1 MVRPDTDGNRPA
13 SQTLDRGLLTLEL
26 VAESDEPLS
35 VAEVAQHLGLHR
47 SITYRML
54 RTLEDHGL
62 VERDSENRYSAG
74 ARLAILARRVAPTLQ
89 SAAMPEL
96 TDLANDVGMT
106 AFLVVRRA
114 DEAVTLL
121 VVEPRHSTAHVVYR
135 PGTRHVVTRGAPGL
149 ALLAG
154 GPPLPSERAEVA
166 EARQRGWA
174 TSHAEVL
181 PGMRSVAA
189 PVVDRHG
196 TCHGAVAVVFVEATD
211 LDALGGR
218 VVDAATAVAAALSV

>member
-1 MVRPDTDGNRPA
+1 MVRPNSGSNRPA

-35 VAEVAQHLGLHR
+35 VADVAQHLGLHR

-62 VERDSENRYSAG
+62 VERDSENRYTAG

-89 SAAMPEL
+89 SAATPEL

-135 PGTRHVVTRGAPGL
+135 PGTRHVVSRGAPGI

-154 GPPLPSERAEVA
+154 GPPHAGERPEVA
-166 EARQRGWA
+166 EARKHGWA
-174 TSHAEVL
+174 VSHAEVL
-181 PGMRSVAA
+181 PGMRSIAA

-196 TCHGAVAVVFVEATD
+196 TCHGAVAVVFVETAD
-211 LDALGGR
+211 FDALGAR
-218 VVDAATAVAAALSV
+218 VVAAARSVAAAL

>member
-1 MVRPDTDGNRPA
+1 MVRPNSDGSRPA

-26 VAESDEPLS
+26 VADSDEPLS
-35 VAEVAQHLGLHR
+35 VADVAQHLGLHR

-62 VERDSENRYSAG
+62 VERDGENRYTVG

-96 TDLANDVGMT
+96 TDLANNVGKT

-135 PGTRHVVTRGAPGL
+135 PGSRHVVTRGAPGL

-154 GPPLPSERAEVA
+154 GPPVPGERPEVRD
-166 EARQRGWA
+166 ARKRGWA
-174 TSHAEVL
+174 VSHAEVL
-181 PGMRSVAA
+181 PGMRAVAA
-189 PVVDRHG
+189 PVVDRRG
-196 TCHGAVAVVFVEATD
+196 TCHGAVAVVFVETTD
-211 LDALGGR
+211 FEALGAR
-218 VVDAATAVAAALSV
+218 VVEAAQAVAAAL

>member
-1 MVRPDTDGNRPA
+1 MTTVRPSNDGNRPA

-26 VAESDEPLS
+26 ITDSDEPLS
-35 VAEVAQHLGLHR
+35 VADVAQHLGLHR

-62 VERDSENRYSAG
+62 VERDSENRYAPG

-106 AFLVVRRA
+106 AFLVVRQA
-114 DEAVTLL
+114 DEAVTLA

-135 PGTRHVVTRGAPGL
+135 PGTRHAVTRGAPGL

-154 GPPLPSERAEVA
+154 AAPVAGERPEVE
-166 EARQRGWA
+166 EARKRGWA
-174 TSHAEVL
+174 FSHAEVL

-189 PVVDRHG
+189 PVVDRHH
-196 TCHGAVAVVFVEATD
+196 TCHGAVAVVYVETTNRDDLGARVVEA
-211 LDALGGR
+211 AR
-218 VVDAATAVAAALSV
+218 AVASAL